1 MTKEQIAATIRSNLT
16 ALETALETAT
26 PAQCVFAWP
35 DYNLGVR
42 INGADITVC
51 GINGATIV
59 KGNDRRTFK
68 NGAGKPA
75 RLMSRTLALET
86 AIAETRKTLA
96 CFA

>member
-1 MTKEQIAATIRSNLT
+1 MTKDEIASVIRTNLA
-16 ALETALETAT
+16 ALEAALQNAT
-26 PAQCVFAWP
+26 PSQCVFAWP

-51 GINGATIV
+51 GVNGATIV

-75 RLMSRTLALET
+75 VLMSRTLALET
-86 AIAETRKTLA
+86 AIVETRKTLA